1 MVNLDKPTIFYY
13 LFIIMEN
20 STNSLSDPTNILTI
34 DSMPE
39 ISNNGDTSWGFWSI
53 LGVSLIIIIILAIA
67 GLNIFSYLAV
77 GTQDTANWIER
88 IASTL
93 KQYTNGF
100 QISSGLGNVVGVS
113 ALGTREIID
122 TASKD
127 INYVSSSVD
136 KIAENVL
143 DPIIQKTSTL
153 KGISFNDSPSV
164 SVSQG
169 PIPSPITSQGIQ
181 PSNNTENNSLNR
193 AINRQ
198 QALEGGL
205 SKGPNY
211 NADDSA
217 STIQKTSGK
226 SGWCYIGNDNGTRTC
241 ARVGENQ
248 MCMSGDIFPTSEVC
262 VNPNLRP

>member
-1 MVNLDKPTIFYY
+1 MVDLDKPTIFYY

-39 ISNNGDTSWGFWSI
+39 ITNNGDTSWGFWSI
-53 LGVSLIIIIILAIA
+53 LGVGLIIIIVLAIA

-100 QISSGLGNVVGVS
+100 KLSSGLGNVIGVS

-136 KIAENVL
+136 KIAEKVL

-153 KGISFNDSPSV
+153 KGVSFNDDPIANQGPSPSM
-164 SVSQG
+164 QA
-169 PIPSPITSQGIQ
+169 
-181 PSNNTENNSLNR
+181 SNNTENNSLNR

>member
-1 MVNLDKPTIFYY
+1 
-13 LFIIMEN
+13 MEN

-39 ISNNGDTSWGFWSI
+39 ISNNGDSSWGFWSI
-53 LGVSLIIIIILAIA
+53 LGVGLIIIIVLAIA

-100 QISSGLGNVVGVS
+100 KLSNGLGNVIGVS

-136 KIAENVL
+136 KIAEKVL

-153 KGISFNDSPSV
+153 KGVSFNDGPSANQGPSPS
-164 SVSQG
+164 
-169 PIPSPITSQGIQ
+169 PSMQA
-181 PSNNTENNSLNR
+181 SNNTENNSLNR

-241 ARVGENQ
+241 ARVG
-248 MCMSGDIFPTSEVC
+248 
-262 VNPNLRP
+262 

>member
-1 MVNLDKPTIFYY
+1 MVNLDKPPIFYY

-20 STNSLSDPTNILTI
+20 YTNSLSDPTNILTI

-53 LGVSLIIIIILAIA
+53 LGVGLIIIIVLAIA

-77 GTQDTANWIER
+77 GTQDTANWVER

-100 QISSGLGNVVGVS
+100 QLSSGLGNVVGVS

-153 KGISFNDSPSV
+153 KGVSFNDSPSASHV
-164 SVSQG
+164 TSPNASPSQ
-169 PIPSPITSQGIQ
+169 SMQ

-226 SGWCYIGNDNGTRTC
+226 TGWCYIGNDNGTRTC

-248 MCMSGDIFPTSEVC
+248 MCMSGDIFPTSEIC

>member
-1 MVNLDKPTIFYY
+1 MVDLDKPTIFYY

-53 LGVSLIIIIILAIA
+53 LGVGLIIIIVLAIA

-100 QISSGLGNVVGVS
+100 QLSSGLGNVIGVS

-136 KIAENVL
+136 KIAEKVL

-153 KGISFNDSPSV
+153 KGVSFNDGPSA
-164 SVSQG
+164 SASM
-169 PIPSPITSQGIQ
+169 Q

-248 MCMSGDIFPTSEVC
+248 MCMSGDIFPTSEIC

>member
-1 MVNLDKPTIFYY
+1 MVDLDKPIIFYY

-39 ISNNGDTSWGFWSI
+39 ISNNGDSSWGFWSI
-53 LGVSLIIIIILAIA
+53 LGVGLIIIIVLAIA

-100 QISSGLGNVVGVS
+100 QLSSGLGNVIGVS

-136 KIAENVL
+136 KIAEKVL

-153 KGISFNDSPSV
+153 KGVSFNDGPSA
-164 SVSQG
+164 SASM
-169 PIPSPITSQGIQ
+169 Q

-248 MCMSGDIFPTSEVC
+248 MCMSGDIFPTSEIC
-262 VNPNLRP
+262 VNPNLRV

>member
-1 MVNLDKPTIFYY
+1 MVDLDKPIIFYY

-39 ISNNGDTSWGFWSI
+39 ISNNGDSSWGFWSI
-53 LGVSLIIIIILAIA
+53 LGVGLIIIIVLAIA

-100 QISSGLGNVVGVS
+100 QLSSGLGNVIGVS

-136 KIAENVL
+136 KIAEKVL

-153 KGISFNDSPSV
+153 KGVSFNDGPSA
-164 SVSQG
+164 SASM
-169 PIPSPITSQGIQ
+169 Q

-248 MCMSGDIFPTSEVC
+248 MCMSGDIFPTSEIC

>member
-1 MVNLDKPTIFYY
+1 
-13 LFIIMEN
+13 MEN
-20 STNSLSDPTNILTI
+20 STNTLSDPTNILTI
-34 DSMPE
+34 DSMQE
-39 ISNNGDTSWGFWSI
+39 LTNNTDSSWGFWSI
-53 LGVSLIIIIILAIA
+53 LGVGLVIIIVLAIA

-88 IASTL
+88 IASSL

-100 QISSGLGNVVGVS
+100 HISGGLGNVIGVS

-153 KGISFNDSPSV
+153 KGVSFNDGPSQ
-164 SVSQG
+164 SMQA
-169 PIPSPITSQGIQ
+169 
-181 PSNNTENNSLNR
+181 SNNTENNSLNR

-211 NADDSA
+211 NADDSV

-241 ARVGENQ
+241 SRVGENQ